1 MGLWALARRRVAPRR
16 ASLPR
21 LFLGRVECHRGHWT
35 RVSSGQQGGSDG
47 IFNRV
52 RMPDGCVGACF
63 LVDITCSVRHQPDN
77 IMKTYLAHCQ
87 RVRLRRW
94 SIETSPTIHRSVRQE
109 TSRPAEVS
117 RWVRCRSSPMEKRI
131 RGLGAFMLLCFLGLF
146 VQINN
151 I

>member
-63 LVDITCSVRHQPDN
+63 LVDITCSVPYQPDSN
-77 IMKTYLAHCQ
+77 MNAGWCIASLSGC
-87 RVRLRRW
+87 VDDRLGRGG
-94 SIETSPTIHRSVRQE
+94 ELYRSVHDE
-109 TSRPAEVS
+109 DTSRPADVS
-117 RWVRCRSSPMEKRI
+117 
-131 RGLGAFMLLCFLGLF
+131 
-146 VQINN
+146 
-151 I
+151 